1 MLDDKSK
8 AKLEK
13 QIELN
18 PDNVLSNDKLVKQ
31 ILEALELIETILKIK
46 NVRTLEL
53 QIDSEPHL
61 FLKSNEMNHPNQ
73 IMRDPMFISTKLVE

>member
-61 FLKSNEMNHPNQ
+61 FLK
-73 IMRDPMFISTKLVE
+73 IMK